1 MDASKIKS
9 YEGVDLAWVEE
20 VLLGSVGRPWHNSSR
35 RTKMPLSEQTRRLIQ
50 IGKRA
55 AKDPEFLAATA
66 HRRQP
71 MPQTLQTPQAPK
83 KSTEK

>member
-1 MDASKIKS
+1 
-9 YEGVDLAWVEE
+9 
-20 VLLGSVGRPWHNSSR
+20 
-35 RTKMPLSEQTRRLIQ
+35 MPLSEQTRRLIQ